1 VTNGLLL
8 RADIHTL
15 FDIGLIAIDEGF
27 KVLISPN
34 LDRTEYSAL
43 RGQVLSIRK
52 IPRPG
57 HLSRLYSGTESRRDF
72 DSGRASRAQ
81 SPGED
86 RI

>member
-43 RGQVLSIRK
+43 RGQVLSI
-52 IPRPG
+52 PEDPAARPSVKALQWHREQTG
-57 HLSRLYSGTESRRDF
+57 L
-72 DSGRASRAQ
+72 
-81 SPGED
+81 
-86 RI
+86 